1 MYSGVWSA
9 WVLLLLF
16 VVIQKKQYRCRLFQP
31 DLDGL
36 SRLSPFFFCQKPSKN
51 LFFSTVQGRRG
62 RRGKLA
68 HARQGKN
75 RERERQ
81 GVFFSTVQGR
91 RGRRGKLAIGSK
103 DIFFTAGRERQ
114 GDVLFAASRG
124 GCRTKPLQQ
133 FHFLANAVAEGTIL
147 QGAERKHRDLP
158 VEELFQLAGQ
168 RAEIKQGRIPE
179 IRVFS

>member
-51 LFFSTVQGRRG
+51 L
-62 RRGKLA
+62 
-68 HARQGKN
+68 
-75 RERERQ
+75 
-81 GVFFSTVQGR
+81 FFSTVQGR